1 MTHTISVSPVE
12 PGTMPGTQY
21 VLSKHLVSST
31 SKQDRQSSVLE
42 LELFAQR
49 EVAV

>member
-1 MTHTISVSPVE
+1 
-12 PGTMPGTQY
+12 MPGTQY